1 MEARGGRGG
10 GCFFF
15 KKNAIFIAFSGVS
28 RQFRPFNFNLTLRRC
43 RCRLDE
49 CFNGMVMFD
58 MALKMD
64 TNGGLLQTIDGHK
77 FHHVTRKKDTSD
89 IIYQLLDGQFKASRR
104 FRGWRSG

>member
-1 MEARGGRGG
+1 MEISRKTDGSARRGG
-10 GCFFF
+10 GGFFF

-28 RQFRPFNFNLTLRRC
+28 RQFRPINFNLTSRRC

-77 FHHVTRKKDTSD
+77 FSPRHSMNKPFFFQIKDE
-89 IIYQLLDGQFKASRR
+89 IIIDVLS
-104 FRGWRSG
+104 S